1 MTGVLPIVVIN
12 ELCLRAG
19 SGLTAFSDGSF
30 VAVSSAPVTMVLRSS
45 MVTIEA
51 LRSML
56 VTGRVRMAGAALH
69 RRCVGRV
76 RAARARSWRQTLY
89 AGEEI

>member
-56 VTGRVRMAGAALH
+56 VTGRVRMAGK
-69 RRCVGRV
+69 RYPTPSVPGGRAS
-76 RAARARSWRQTLY
+76 REARSWRQTL
-89 AGEEI
+89 GEDI